1 MFDAIIHVGDF
12 AYDMYENNGER
23 GDLFMEQIE
32 PIASTVPYMTCP
44 GNLFYFMEVY
54 CTYDPS
60 YPAVGWSIGLSEFH
74 YRGISI
80 GELISGK
87 PEARLPST
95 SSYYISCKYLRKP

>member
-54 CTYDPS
+54 RTYDLS
-60 YPAVGWSIGLSEFH
+60 CLCVSWLVGRFVSISLEGKE
-74 YRGISI
+74 YRRTNKTN
-80 GELISGK
+80 EK
-87 PEARLPST
+87 
-95 SSYYISCKYLRKP
+95 